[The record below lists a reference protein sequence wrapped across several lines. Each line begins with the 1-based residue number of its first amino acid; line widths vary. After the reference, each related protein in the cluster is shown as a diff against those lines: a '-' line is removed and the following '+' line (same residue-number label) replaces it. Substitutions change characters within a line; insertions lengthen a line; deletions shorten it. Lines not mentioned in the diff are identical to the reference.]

1 MARGVLVV
9 DRMTARAQKHQPK
22 PETPT
27 DLPHASQNRAPDAP
41 PEPDPLG
48 QSPEDP
54 IEFCADDEVARGN
67 EERANAEPEPPAL
80 HDAQVPGK
88 PDAAEKRRE
97 LAAEIE
103 AEREGN

>member
-1 MARGVLVV
+1 MP
-9 DRMTARAQKHQPK
+9 ARATK
-22 PETPT
+22 PHPTADTPT
-27 DLPHASQNRAPDAP
+27 HLPQSSQNGAPDAA
-41 PEPDPLG
+41 PEHDPLG